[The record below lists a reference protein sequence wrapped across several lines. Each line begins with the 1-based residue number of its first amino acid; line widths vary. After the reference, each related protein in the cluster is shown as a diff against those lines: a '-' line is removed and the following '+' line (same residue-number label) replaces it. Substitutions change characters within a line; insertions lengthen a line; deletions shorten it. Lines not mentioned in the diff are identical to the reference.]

1 MNGRVDVNRSL
12 YSLAPMLHNH
22 SLHITSIA
30 TGTMS

>member
-12 YSLAPMLHNH
+12 HSLAPMLHNP
-22 SLHITSIA
+22 SLHITLMA